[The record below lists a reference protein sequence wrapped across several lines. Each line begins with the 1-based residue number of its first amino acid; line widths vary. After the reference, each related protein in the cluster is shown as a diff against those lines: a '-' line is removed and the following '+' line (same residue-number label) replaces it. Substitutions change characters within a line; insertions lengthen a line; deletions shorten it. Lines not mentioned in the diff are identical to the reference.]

1 MTATLDVPEQNP
13 DLVLDQSADDYWNH
27 YQLTF
32 ALYSVSD
39 RAIPSA
45 FDGLK
50 PGQRRLLYQM
60 YDSRL
65 LPGNKPQKS
74 SKVCSAVTG
83 NLHPHGGASMY
94 GAAAL
99 LAAEFQRVKVI
110 DGQGAFPRIQGDIPA
125 ADRYTEMR
133 LSEAGAALTA
143 ELADH
148 AVPMAPTFDGEW
160 VEPTVLPA
168 RWPVLLCNGAV
179 GIAEGWA
186 TKVPAHNPR
195 EVMAACRA
203 LLKTP
208 NMTDDRL
215 AKLIPGPDWGCG
227 ASVIGSTGLREYLT
241 TGRGAFTVRGK
252 LTVDGKNVVI
262 TELPPGV
269 ASNTVQDRIRS
280 LVESGDLPGV
290 ADMSDLTDRRN
301 GLRIVVTAKRGHKA
315 EDIRDLLLLLTPLES
330 TFAASL
336 VALDEDRVPRWWSV
350 RELISAFLHL
360 RDSVV
365 LRRSE
370 YRLEKV
376 TARRHL
382 VAGLMKIHLDI
393 DAAVA
398 VIRGSDTVDDARK
411 GLQEHFSIDAEQ
423 ADYVLALQLRRLT
436 KLDVIELQA
445 EADKLDAEFAE
456 LTELVSNPDAR
467 RVVIDNELKETAK
480 LFAGPE
486 FDRRTV
492 LDFDAT
498 PVAATSDP
506 DAPKERKVNTTWRLD
521 DRGVFSDSHGELLT
535 SGLGWAVWT
544 DGRIKFTTGGGLPY
558 KIRDIPVAPD
568 ITGLLSSG
576 VLPAGY
582 HLALVTRRG
591 KILRIDPA
599 AVNPQGAAGNGV
611 AGVKLTAGD
620 PEDTVIAA
628 LPVSC
633 ENGEAILS
641 VSEKGWK
648 VTEVADIPVK
658 GRGGA
663 GVGFHPFN
671 KGEDALLS
679 ATISAT
685 GFIRGKR
692 TVRAESRAK
701 ASVKG
706 TGGNDVVPAP
716 ST

>member
-45 FDGLK
+45 YDGLK

-60 YDSRL
+60 HDSKL

-99 LAAEFQRVKVI
+99 MAADFQRVKVI

-133 LSEAGAALTA
+133 LSAPGAALTA
-143 ELADH
+143 ELNDH
-148 AVPMAPTFDGEW
+148 AVPMVPTFDGEW

-168 RWPVLLCNGAV
+168 QWPVLLCNGAV

-215 AKLIPGPDWGCG
+215 LKLIPGPDWGSG
-227 ASVIGSTGLREYLT
+227 ASVVGTAGLREYIT
-241 TGRGAFTVRGK
+241 AGRGHFTVRG
-252 LTVDGKNVVI
+252 TISVEGKNCII

-269 ASNTVQDRIRS
+269 ASNTVQDRIRA
-280 LVESGDLPGV
+280 LVESGEMSGV

-301 GLRIVVTAKRGHKA
+301 GLRIVVTAKRGYNA
-315 EDIRDLLLLLTPLES
+315 EQIRDQLLALTPLES

-336 VALDEDRVPRWWSV
+336 VALDENRVPRWWSV
-350 RELISAFLHL
+350 RELIMAFLQL

-365 LRRSE
+365 LHRSE

-398 VIRGSDTVDDARK
+398 VIRGSETVDEARK
-411 GLQEHFSIDAEQ
+411 GLQERFEIDAEQ
-423 ADYVLALQLRRLT
+423 ADYVLGLQLRRLT

-445 EADKLDAEFAE
+445 EAEKLDAEFSE
-456 LTELVSNPDAR
+456 LTELVTDPEAR
-467 RVVIDNELKETAK
+467 RKVIDKELVETAK
-480 LFAGPE
+480 LFKGPE
-486 FDRRTV
+486 YDRRTV
-492 LDFDAT
+492 LDFEAT
-498 PVAATSDP
+498 PVSRADEDGAR
-506 DAPKERKVNTTWRLD
+506 ERKVNAAWRLD

-535 SGLGWAVWT
+535 SGLGWAVWN
-544 DGRIKFTTGGGLPY
+544 DGRIKFTTGNGLPF

-568 ITGLLSSG
+568 ITGLLQSG
-576 VLPAGY
+576 VLPEGH

-599 AVNPQGAAGNGV
+599 AVNPQGVAGNGV
-611 AGVKLTAGD
+611 AGVKLAGD
-620 PEDTVIAA
+620 GDEVVAA

-633 ENGEAILS
+633 ANGEAILS
-641 VSEKGWK
+641 VAEKSWK

-663 GVGFHPFN
+663 GVAFHPFV
-671 KGEDALLS
+671 KGEEALLAAS
-679 ATISAT
+679 ISKT
-685 GFIRGKR
+685 GYVRGKKA
-692 TVRAESRAK
+692 VRAENRAK
-701 ASVKG
+701 ASIKG
-706 TGGNDVVPAP
+706 SGADVTPAP
-716 ST
+716 VE

>member
-1 MTATLDVPEQNP
+1 VTATLDVPEQNP

-99 LAAEFQRVKVI
+99 MAADFQRVKVI

-133 LSEAGAALTA
+133 LSAPGAALTA
-143 ELADH
+143 ELGDH

-160 VEPTVLPA
+160 IEPTVLPA
-168 RWPVLLCNGAV
+168 QWPVLLCNGAV

-215 AKLIPGPDWGCG
+215 VKLIPGPDWGCG
-227 ASVIGSTGLREYLT
+227 ATVVGTAGLRDYIT
-241 TGRGAFTVRGK
+241 TGRGALTVRG
-252 LTVDGKNVVI
+252 TVSVDGKNCVI

-269 ASNTVQDRIRS
+269 ASNTVQERIRA
-280 LVESGDLPGV
+280 LVDSGELSGV

-301 GLRIVVTAKRGHKA
+301 GLRIVVTAKRGHSA
-315 EDIRDLLLLLTPLES
+315 ESIREQLLALTPLEG

-336 VALDEDRVPRWWSV
+336 VALDENRVPRWWSV
-350 RELISAFLHL
+350 RELIAAFLSL

-365 LRRSE
+365 LHRSE
-370 YRLEKV
+370 HRLEKV

-382 VAGLMKIHLDI
+382 VAGLLVIHLDI

-398 VIRGSDTVDDARK
+398 VIRGSDTVDDARQ
-411 GLQEHFSIDAEQ
+411 GLQQRFGIDAEQ
-423 ADYVLALQLRRLT
+423 ADYVLGLQLRRLT
-436 KLDVIELQA
+436 KLDVIELRA
-445 EADKLDAEFAE
+445 EAEKLDAEFAE
-456 LTELVSNPDAR
+456 LTELVTDPDAR
-467 RVVIDNELKETAK
+467 RVVIDKELVETAK
-480 LFAGPE
+480 LFKGPE

-492 LDFDAT
+492 LDSEAT
-498 PVAATSDP
+498 PVSAGDDDGP
-506 DAPKERKVNTTWRLD
+506 RERKVNAAWRLD
-521 DRGVFSDSHGELLT
+521 DRGVFSDSHGELL
-535 SGLGWAVWT
+535 SAGLGWAVWT
-544 DGRIKFTTGGGLPY
+544 DGRVKFTTGSGLPF

-568 ITGLLSSG
+568 ITGLLCSG
-576 VLPAGY
+576 VLAPGA

-591 KILRIDPA
+591 KVLRIDPA

-611 AGVKLTAGD
+611 AGVKLAAGD
-620 PEDTVIAA
+620 PEDSVIAA
-628 LPVSC
+628 LPLTC
-633 ENGEAILS
+633 GNGEAILS
-641 VSEKGWK
+641 ISEKGWK

-663 GVGFHPFN
+663 GVGFHPFVN
-671 KGEDALLS
+671 GEDALLS
-679 ATISAT
+679 ASVSAS
-685 GFIRGKR
+685 GFVRGTR
-692 TVRAESRAK
+692 AVRAEKRAK

-706 TGGNDVVPAP
+706 SGGDVTPA
-716 ST
+716 T

>member
-1 MTATLDVPEQNP
+1 MTAILEQNP
-13 DLVLDQSADDYWNH
+13 DLVLDQSADDYWNR

-60 YDSRL
+60 HDSRL

-99 LAAEFQRVKVI
+99 MAAEFQRVKVI
-110 DGQGAFPRIQGDIPA
+110 DGQGAFPRIQGDVPA

-133 LSEAGAALTA
+133 LSAPGAALTA
-143 ELADH
+143 ELDDH
-148 AVPMAPTFDGEW
+148 AVPMVQTFDGEW
-160 VEPTVLPA
+160 TEPTMLPA
-168 RWPVLLCNGAV
+168 QWPVLLCNGAM

-203 LLKTP
+203 LLARP
-208 NMTDDRL
+208 NTTDDTL
-215 AKLIPGPDWGCG
+215 VKLIPGPDWGCG
-227 ASVIGSTGLREYLT
+227 ATVVGTAGLREYIT
-241 TGRGAFTVRGK
+241 TGRGAFTVRGTV
-252 LTVDGKNVVI
+252 LVDGKNVIV

-269 ASNTVQDRIRS
+269 ASNTVQERIRA
-280 LVESGDLPGV
+280 LVESGEMSGV

-301 GLRIVVTAKRGHKA
+301 GLRIVVTAKRGHSA
-315 EDIRDLLLLLTPLES
+315 ETIRDQLLALTPLES

-336 VALDEDRVPRWWSV
+336 VALDENRVPRWWSV
-350 RELISAFLHL
+350 RELIGAFLHL

-370 YRLEKV
+370 YRLDKV
-376 TARRHL
+376 SARRHL

-398 VIRGSDTVDDARK
+398 VIRGSDTVEDARQ
-411 GLQEHFSIDAEQ
+411 GLQERFKIDEEQ
-423 ADYVLALQLRRLT
+423 ANYVLALQLRRLT

-456 LTELVSNPDAR
+456 LTELVSKPDAR
-467 RVVIDNELKETAK
+467 RKVIDQELVETAK
-480 LFAGPE
+480 LFKGPE

-498 PVAATSDP
+498 PVTAGSDEDGP
-506 DAPKERKVNTTWRLD
+506 RERKVNAAWRLD
-521 DRGVFSDSHGELLT
+521 DRGVFSDSHGDLLS
-535 SGLGWAVWT
+535 SGLGWAVWA
-544 DGRIKFTTGGGLPY
+544 DGRIKFTTGSGSALQDPRHPGGPGHH
-558 KIRDIPVAPD
+558 RAGAVRRPD
-568 ITGLLSSG
+568 RWPPPGSG
-576 VLPAGY
+576 DSPRKSPADRP
-582 HLALVTRRG
+582 RRG
-591 KILRIDPA
+591 ESAGGSGQRGGRGEACGRWRRGGRGAACVMRERRGNPFDFRKGLEGNGSRGHPGERSRWRRRRVPPVRQRRGRRAVRVDLGDRVRAA
-599 AVNPQGAAGNGV
+599 AV
-611 AGVKLTAGD
+611 
-620 PEDTVIAA
+620 
-628 LPVSC
+628 
-633 ENGEAILS
+633 
-641 VSEKGWK
+641 
-648 VTEVADIPVK
+648 
-658 GRGGA
+658 GRCGPRSA
-663 GVGFHPFN
+663 RSRRSRVRVG
-671 KGEDALLS
+671 
-679 ATISAT
+679 T
-685 GFIRGKR
+685 
-692 TVRAESRAK
+692 
-701 ASVKG
+701 
-706 TGGNDVVPAP
+706 
-716 ST
+716 

>member
-1 MTATLDVPEQNP
+1 MTLTLDVPEQNP

-60 YDSRL
+60 HDSKL

-99 LAAEFQRVKVI
+99 MAADFQRVKVI

-133 LSEAGAALTA
+133 LSAPGAALTA
-143 ELADH
+143 ELDDH
-148 AVPMAPTFDGEW
+148 AVPMVATFDGEW
-160 VEPTVLPA
+160 TEPTMLPA
-168 RWPVLLCNGAV
+168 QWPVLLCNGAV

-203 LLKTP
+203 LLARP
-208 NMTDDRL
+208 NTTDDTL
-215 AKLIPGPDWGCG
+215 MKLIPGPDWGCG
-227 ASVIGSTGLREYLT
+227 ATVVGTAGLREYIT
-241 TGRGAFTVRGK
+241 TGRGQLTVRGT
-252 LTVDGKNVVI
+252 LSVEGKNCII

-269 ASNTVQDRIRS
+269 ASNTVQDRIRA
-280 LVESGDLPGV
+280 LVESGELSGV

-301 GLRIVVTAKRGHKA
+301 GLRIVVTAKRGHTA
-315 EDIRDLLLLLTPLES
+315 EQIRDQLLSLTPLES

-336 VALDEDRVPRWWSV
+336 VALDEDRVPRWWNV
-350 RELISAFLHL
+350 RELIGAFLHL

-365 LRRSE
+365 RHRSE

-398 VIRGSDTVDDARK
+398 VIRGSDTVDDARI
-411 GLQEHFSIDAEQ
+411 GLQERFEIDEEQ
-423 ADYVLALQLRRLT
+423 ANYVLALQLRRLT

-467 RVVIDNELKETAK
+467 RTVIDRELVATAK
-480 LFAGPE
+480 LFKGPE

-492 LDFDAT
+492 LDYDAA
-498 PVAATSDP
+498 PVSTGP
-506 DAPKERKVNTTWRLD
+506 DEDGPRERKVNASWRLD
-521 DRGVFSDSHGELLT
+521 DRGVLSDSHGELLT

-544 DGRIKFTTGGGLPY
+544 DGRVKFTTGGGLPF
-558 KIRDIPVAPD
+558 KIRDMPVAPD
-568 ITGLLSSG
+568 ITGLLRSG
-576 VLPAGY
+576 VLPDGY

-591 KILRIDPA
+591 KILRIDPSS
-599 AVNPQGAAGNGV
+599 VNPQGAAGNGV
-611 AGVKLTAGD
+611 VGVKLAADGD
-620 PEDTVIAA
+620 EVIAA

-633 ENGEAILS
+633 RNGEAILS
-641 VSEKGWK
+641 ISEKGWK
-648 VTEVADIPVK
+648 VTEVADVPVK
-658 GRGGA
+658 GRGGV
-663 GVGFHPFN
+663 GVGFHPFVA
-671 KGEDALLS
+671 GEEALVS
-679 ATISAT
+679 AAISGT
-685 GFIRGKR
+685 GFVRGSR
-692 TVRAESRAK
+692 AVRAQNRAK

-706 TGGNDVVPAP
+706 SGTDVTPAG
-716 ST
+716 

>member
-60 YDSRL
+60 HDSRL

-99 LAAEFQRVKVI
+99 MAAEFQRVKVI

-133 LSEAGAALTA
+133 LSAPGAALTA
-143 ELADH
+143 ELDDH
-148 AVPMAPTFDGEW
+148 AVPMVPTFDGEW
-160 VEPTVLPA
+160 IEPTMLPA
-168 RWPVLLCNGAV
+168 QWPVLLCNGAV

-195 EVMAACRA
+195 EIMAACRA
-203 LLKTP
+203 LLETP

-215 AKLIPGPDWGCG
+215 MKLIPGPDWGCG
-227 ASVIGSTGLREYLT
+227 ATVVGTAGLREYIT
-241 TGRGAFTVRGK
+241 TGRGAFTVRG
-252 LTVDGKNVVI
+252 TVSVDGKNVII

-269 ASNTVQDRIRS
+269 ASNTVQERIRA
-280 LVESGDLPGV
+280 LVESGEMPGV

-301 GLRIVVTAKRGHKA
+301 GLRIVVTAKRGHSA
-315 EDIRDLLLLLTPLES
+315 ETIREQLLALTPLES

-350 RELISAFLHL
+350 RELIGAFLHL

-382 VAGLMKIHLDI
+382 VAGLMTIHLDI

-398 VIRGSDTVDDARK
+398 VIRGSDTVDEARQ
-411 GLQEHFSIDAEQ
+411 GLQERFGIDAEQ

-445 EADKLDAEFAE
+445 EAEKLDAEFAE
-456 LTELVSNPDAR
+456 LTELVSQPRRAPGGDRQGAGRDRETVQGR
-467 RVVIDNELKETAK
+467 RVRPPHR
-480 LFAGPE
+480 AGLRSHAGDVQLRRGRRPRAQGQHRLATRRPRRVLRQPRRAADLRAGLGGV
-486 FDRRTV
+486 DRRADQV
-492 LDFDAT
+492 HHRWRSA
-498 PVAATSDP
+498 VQDP
-506 DAPKERKVNTTWRLD
+506 RHP
-521 DRGVFSDSHGELLT
+521 
-535 SGLGWAVWT
+535 
-544 DGRIKFTTGGGLPY
+544 
-558 KIRDIPVAPD
+558 
-568 ITGLLSSG
+568 
-576 VLPAGY
+576 
-582 HLALVTRRG
+582 
-591 KILRIDPA
+591 
-599 AVNPQGAAGNGV
+599 
-611 AGVKLTAGD
+611 
-620 PEDTVIAA
+620 
-628 LPVSC
+628 
-633 ENGEAILS
+633 
-641 VSEKGWK
+641 
-648 VTEVADIPVK
+648 
-658 GRGGA
+658 GGA
-663 GVGFHPFN
+663 GHHRAAALGRDGTRLPPGAGDAAREGAAHRPRR
-671 KGEDALLS
+671 GES
-679 ATISAT
+679 AGRGRQRRGRGEAGRPTAT
-685 GFIRGKR
+685 K
-692 TVRAESRAK
+692 
-701 ASVKG
+701 
-706 TGGNDVVPAP
+706 
-716 ST
+716 

>member
-13 DLVLDQSADDYWNH
+13 DLVLDQSADDYWNR

-45 FDGLK
+45 YDGLK

-60 YDSRL
+60 HDSKL
-65 LPGNKPQKS
+65 TPGNKPQKS

-83 NLHPHGGASMY
+83 NLHPHGGTSMY

-99 LAAEFQRVKVI
+99 MAAEFQRVKVI

-133 LSEAGAALTA
+133 LSAPGAALTA
-143 ELADH
+143 ELDSH
-148 AVPMAPTFDGEW
+148 AVPMVSTFDGEW

-168 RWPVLLCNGAV
+168 QWPVLLCNGAV

-195 EVMAACRA
+195 EIMAACRA

-215 AKLIPGPDWGCG
+215 VKLIPGPDWGCG
-227 ASVIGSTGLREYLT
+227 ATVVGTAGLREYIT
-241 TGRGAFTVRGK
+241 TGRGQFTVRGT
-252 LTVDGKNVVI
+252 LSVDGKNVVI

-269 ASNTVQDRIRS
+269 ASNTVQERIRA
-280 LVESGDLPGV
+280 LVESGELPGV

-301 GLRIVVTAKRGHKA
+301 GLRIVVTAKRGHSA
-315 EDIRDLLLLLTPLES
+315 EQIRDQLLALTPLEG

-336 VALDEDRVPRWWSV
+336 VALDENRVPRWWSV
-350 RELISAFLHL
+350 RELIKAFLSL

-365 LRRSE
+365 LHRSE

-382 VAGLMKIHLDI
+382 VAGLMTIHLDI

-398 VIRGSDTVDDARK
+398 VIRGSDTVDEARQ
-411 GLQEHFSIDAEQ
+411 GLQDRFKIDAVQ

-445 EADKLDAEFAE
+445 EAERLDAEFAQ
-456 LTELVSNPDAR
+456 LTELVSDPEAR
-467 RVVIDNELKETAK
+467 KAVIDKELVETAK
-480 LFAGPE
+480 LFKGPE

-498 PVAATSDP
+498 PVTSGGGDDGP
-506 DAPKERKVNTTWRLD
+506 RERKVNAAWRLD
-521 DRGVFSDSHGELLT
+521 DRGVFSDRHGELLT

-544 DGRIKFTTGGGLPY
+544 DGRVKFTAGGGLPY
-558 KIRDIPVAPD
+558 KVREIPVAPD
-568 ITGLLSSG
+568 ITGLVCSG
-576 VLPAGY
+576 VLPEGY

-591 KILRIDPA
+591 KVLRIDPA
-599 AVNPQGAAGNGV
+599 AVNPQGVAGNGV
-611 AGVKLTAGD
+611 AGVKLAGD
-620 PEDTVIAA
+620 GDEVIAA

-633 ENGEAILS
+633 ANGEAILS
-641 VSEKGWK
+641 LAEKSWK

-663 GVGFHPFN
+663 GVGFHPFV
-671 KGEDALLS
+671 KGESALLAAS
-679 ATISAT
+679 ISAT
-685 GFIRGKR
+685 GFVRGKR
-692 TVRAESRAK
+692 SVRAENRAK
-701 ASVKG
+701 ASIKG
-706 TGGNDVVPAP
+706 SGLDVTAAG
-716 ST
+716 